1 MPESRDAHSWDE
13 PYKDEQQCSLAQ
25 ARDTPQG
32 NGTVSSNTP
41 RTQRRGGRILRVL
54 LGAGVQG
61 CWVWEWPEWTEGHW
75 RQDFTQYLLAWS
87 FWKGDPPSDSPATS
101 DSPGTLVK
109 KYGRLSPTT
118 DIWSLY
124 LRWEP
129 GTLCFDQLPWGV
141 CASPSL
147 MHVKPQCTHSS
158 GWARLCLCGL
168 QDKQPPSPDT
178 PTVGHEDF
186 FYLGVL
192 FFVTLGHTQI
202 NNKVERKTTKRIF
215 GRWDIRVPR
224 NNKDQF
230 VVGTSCLVPTT
241 KTAPVF
247 LTLRSTLH

>member
-13 PYKDEQQCSLAQ
+13 PYKDEQKCSLAQ

-32 NGTVSSNTP
+32 NGTVLSNTP
-41 RTQRRGGRILRVL
+41 RTQGRGGRILRVL

-109 KYGRLSPTT
+109 NTDAWAPPQTYGVSISDQSLEPCVLTSSPEVSVHPEVWCMWTSMHSRQWVGKAVPVRTAGQTAPLSRHTNSWT
-118 DIWSLY
+118 
-124 LRWEP
+124 
-129 GTLCFDQLPWGV
+129 
-141 CASPSL
+141 
-147 MHVKPQCTHSS
+147 
-158 GWARLCLCGL
+158 
-168 QDKQPPSPDT
+168 
-178 PTVGHEDF
+178 EDF

-224 NNKDQF
+224 NNKDQL